1 MRDQKAENKNLY
13 FIEVLSKNNIAHD
26 GVETERRRYS
36 MGLVHIYCGDGK
48 GKTTS
53 AVGLAVR
60 CAGSGSRVLFYQFMK
75 PETSSE
81 RKVLKQIPEVTV
93 LSGYTISKFSFAMTD
108 EEKAEAAVG
117 YQKQFADIVQ
127 LLEKGEYQMVILDEI
142 MSCINCGFLPLEAV
156 LDWLKN
162 RPDGLEVVM
171 TGRDPAPCLVECA
184 DYVSEVQ
191 KQKHPFDHG
200 VRARKGIEF

>member
-1 MRDQKAENKNLY
+1 
-13 FIEVLSKNNIAHD
+13 
-26 GVETERRRYS
+26 

-60 CAGSGSRVLFYQFMK
+60 CAGSGNRVLFYQFMK
-75 PETSSE
+75 PGTSGE
-81 RKVLKQIPEVTV
+81 RNILEQIPAVTV

-117 YQKQFADIVQ
+117 YQRQFADIVQ
-127 LLEKGEYQMVILDEI
+127 LLERDEYQMVVFDEI

-156 LDWLKN
+156 LDWLGN

-171 TGRDPAPCLVECA
+171 TGRDPDPILVECA
-184 DYVSEVQ
+184 DYVSEIR

>member
-1 MRDQKAENKNLY
+1 M
-13 FIEVLSKNNIAHD
+13 VLSKAMVQKQKGGD
-26 GVETERRRYS
+26 C

-60 CAGSGSRVLFYQFMK
+60 CAGSGNRVLFYQFMK
-75 PETSSE
+75 PGTSGE
-81 RKVLKQIPEVTV
+81 RNVLEQIPEVTV

-117 YQKQFADIVQ
+117 YQKQFDDIVQ
-127 LLEKGEYQMVILDEI
+127 LMERDEYQMIVLDEI
-142 MSCINCGFLPLEAV
+142 MSCINCGFLPLETV
-156 LDWLKN
+156 LDWLRN

-171 TGRDPAPCLVECA
+171 TGRDPDPLLVECA
-184 DYVSEVQ
+184 DYVSEIR

-200 VRARKGIEF
+200 VGARKGIEF